1 MKTAAYLRALAQFP
15 MLLVLSQPPAAAQ
28 DGPQLL
34 HKMQTAIGGSER
46 IAAIHDYEESVQAQT
61 WNNEGKLNGE
71 VRKRTRWITPNY
83 LRLDQVGP
91 DDTYV
96 LYFDG
101 QSGWE
106 ILPDKSVLALVG
118 DELKFAQKY
127 LFGLRLKLW
136 LADRDSR
143 YLVESPSKNVIRI
156 SDENDETNNL
166 DITLDPV
173 SSLPVKQ
180 TEGSTQT
187 RLEQWSAVEGV
198 QFPHRISMTKDG
210 ATVAVIRVNKIELDR
225 GLRVDEL
232 GKKPQDLKPVMSQEF
247 PRTTISPNTTIHA
260 NPR

>member
-1 MKTAAYLRALAQFP
+1 VKTLAYLRALACFSV
-15 MLLVLSQPPAAAQ
+15 LLLLSQSPAAAQ
-28 DGPQLL
+28 DGLQLL

-61 WNNEGKLNGE
+61 WNNEGELNGE
-71 VRKRTRWITPNY
+71 VLKRTRWITPNY

-101 QSGWE
+101 KSGWE
-106 ILPDKSVLALVG
+106 ILPDKSVLPLVG
-118 DELKFAQKY
+118 GELKFAQKY

-143 YLVESPSKNVIRI
+143 YLVESLAKNVIRI
-156 SDENDETNNL
+156 SDKNDETNKL

-180 TEGSTQT
+180 MDGSTET
-187 RLEQWSAVEGV
+187 RLEQWSAVQGV
-198 QFPHRISMTKDG
+198 QFPHLLSMIKDG
-210 ATVAVIRVNKIELDR
+210 ATVAVIHVNKIELDR
-225 GLRVDEL
+225 DLKVDEL
-232 GKKPQDLKPVMSQEF
+232 GKKPQDLKPVM
-247 PRTTISPNTTIHA
+247 
-260 NPR
+260 

>member
-1 MKTAAYLRALAQFP
+1 VKTLADLRVLAQF
-15 MLLVLSQPPAAAQ
+15 LVLLFLSQTSAAAQ
-28 DGPQLL
+28 DGLQLL
-34 HKMQTAIGGSER
+34 HKMQTALGGSER

-61 WNNEGKLNGE
+61 WNNKGKLNGE

-83 LRLDQVGP
+83 IRLDQTGP

-101 QSGWE
+101 ESGWE

-127 LFGLRLKLW
+127 LFGFRLKLW
-136 LADRDSR
+136 MADRDSR
-143 YLVESPSKNVIRI
+143 YLVDSPARNVIRI
-156 SDENDETNNL
+156 SDKNDDTNKL

-180 TEGSTQT
+180 TDGSTET
-187 RLEQWSAVEGV
+187 RLEQWSAVHGV
-198 QFPHRISMTKDG
+198 QFPHLISIIKNG

-225 GLRVDEL
+225 GLKVDEL
-232 GKKPQDLKPVMSQEF
+232 AKKP
-247 PRTTISPNTTIHA
+247 
-260 NPR
+260 

>member
-1 MKTAAYLRALAQFP
+1 MKALAYLRVLAQF
-15 MLLVLSQPPAAAQ
+15 LVLLFLSQTSAAAQ
-28 DGPQLL
+28 DGLQLL
-34 HKMQTAIGGSER
+34 HKMQTALGGSER
-46 IAAIHDYEESVQAQT
+46 IATIHDYEESVRAQT

-83 LRLDQVGP
+83 LRLDQTGP

-101 QSGWE
+101 ESGWE

-136 LADRDSR
+136 MADRDSR
-143 YLVESPSKNVIRI
+143 YLVESPAENVIRI
-156 SDENDETNNL
+156 SDKNDGANKL

-180 TEGSTQT
+180 ADGSTET
-187 RLEQWSAVEGV
+187 RLEQWSAVHGV
-198 QFPHRISMTKDG
+198 QFPHRISIIRNS
-210 ATVAVIRVNKIELDR
+210 ATVAVIRIDKIELDR
-225 GLRVDEL
+225 GLKVDEL
-232 GKKPQDLKPVMSQEF
+232 AKNPQDLKPVTSQ
-247 PRTTISPNTTIHA
+247 RISGTSKSPNTTIQA
-260 NPR
+260 NSR

>member
-1 MKTAAYLRALAQFP
+1 MRALTHLP
-15 MLLVLSQPPAAAQ
+15 MLILLSQSPAAAQ
-28 DGPQLL
+28 DGLLLL
-34 HKMQTAIGGSER
+34 HKMQTAIGGCQR
-46 IAAIHDYEESVQAQT
+46 IAAIHDYEESVQAET

-143 YLVESPSKNVIRI
+143 YLVQSPARNVIRI
-156 SDENDETNNL
+156 SDKTDEANKL

-180 TEGSTQT
+180 TDGSTET
-187 RLEQWSAVEGV
+187 RLEQWSAVNGV
-198 QFPHRISMTKDG
+198 QFPRRISMIKDG
-210 ATVAVIRVNKIELDR
+210 ATVAVIHVNKIKLNR
-225 GLRVDEL
+225 GLKVDEL
-232 GKKPQDLKPVMSQEF
+232 GKKPQDLKPVMSQRIS
-247 PRTTISPNTTIHA
+247 RTTTFSNTTIQA
-260 NPR
+260 NSR

>member
-1 MKTAAYLRALAQFP
+1 MKTLAYLRALVSFP
-15 MLLVLSQPPAAAQ
+15 MLLLLSQSPGAAQ

-71 VRKRTRWITPNY
+71 VRKRTRWIAPNY

-101 QSGWE
+101 KSGWE
-106 ILPDKSVLALVG
+106 ILPDRSVLALVG

-127 LFGLRLKLW
+127 IFGLRLRLW
-136 LADRDSR
+136 LADRDPR
-143 YLVESPSKNVIRI
+143 YLVESPAKNVIRL
-156 SDENDETNNL
+156 SDKDDETNKI

-180 TEGSTQT
+180 TDGSTETQ
-187 RLEQWSAVEGV
+187 LEQWSAVQGV
-198 QFPHRISMTKDG
+198 QFPHRISMIKDG
-210 ATVAVIRVNKIELDR
+210 AIVAVIRVSKIELDL
-225 GLRVDEL
+225 GLKVDEL
-232 GKKPQDLKPVMSQEF
+232 ANKPQDLKPVMSQRI
-247 PRTTISPNTTIHA
+247 PQTSPKEAVQA
-260 NPR
+260 NSR